1 VASGRAERH
10 AAPRPPG
17 ERAITL
23 AFFCDEDCSRAPSKR
38 VRDLLFARAK
48 VEVSMAAKSAFG
60 RLRARDWA
68 GSAAGFLAVLG
79 VLVAMDPRVAHR
91 FSQFAVG
98 SPAGQFRG
106 VADQATT
113 LGSAVFGAIRDQS
126 IDHAPMLV
134 FTAVAVLLVAFM
146 VRT

>member
-1 VASGRAERH
+1 
-10 AAPRPPG
+10 
-17 ERAITL
+17 
-23 AFFCDEDCSRAPSKR
+23 
-38 VRDLLFARAK
+38 
-48 VEVSMAAKSAFG
+48 MAAKSAFG

-113 LGSAVFGAIRDQS
+113 LGSALFGAIRDQS

>member
-1 VASGRAERH
+1 VASGRTVRL
-10 AAPRPPG
+10 AARRPSC

-23 AFFCDEDCSRAPSKR
+23 AFLRDEDCSRGPLQW
-38 VRDLLFARAK
+38 VRALLFAAAK

-98 SPAGQFRG
+98 SPAGQVRG

-113 LGSAVFGAIRDQS
+113 HGSALFGAMRDQS

>member
-1 VASGRAERH
+1 MSLDGTTGAVGAP
-10 AAPRPPG
+10 AARQQP
-17 ERAITL
+17 ITL
-23 AFFCDEDCSRAPSKR
+23 AFPGDEDCSRRPLEQ
-38 VRDLLFARAK
+38 VHDLLFTAAK
-48 VEVSMAAKSAFG
+48 VEVSMAKSAFG

-91 FSQFAVG
+91 FSQLAAG

-113 LGSAVFGAIRDQS
+113 LGSALFGALKDQS
-126 IDHAPMLV
+126 IDHAPLLV
-134 FTAVAVLLVAFM
+134 LTAVAVLLVGFM
-146 VRT
+146 LRT

>member
-1 VASGRAERH
+1 LV
-10 AAPRPPG
+10 
-17 ERAITL
+17 
-23 AFFCDEDCSRAPSKR
+23 FFRDEDCSRVPLKR
-38 VRDLLFARAK
+38 VRGLLFARTK

-60 RLRARDWA
+60 RLRGRDWA

-113 LGSAVFGAIRDQS
+113 LGSALLGAIRDQS
-126 IDHAPMLV
+126 IDHAPMLML
-134 FTAVAVLLVAFM
+134 TAVAVLLVAFM
-146 VRT
+146 LRT

>member
-1 VASGRAERH
+1 M
-10 AAPRPPG
+10 
-17 ERAITL
+17 
-23 AFFCDEDCSRAPSKR
+23 
-38 VRDLLFARAK
+38 LFAWAK

-113 LGSAVFGAIRDQS
+113 LGSALFGAIRDQS

-134 FTAVAVLLVAFM
+134 FTAVAVLLVGFM

>member
-1 VASGRAERH
+1 M
-10 AAPRPPG
+10 PP
-17 ERAITL
+17 
-23 AFFCDEDCSRAPSKR
+23 KR
-38 VRDLLFARAK
+38 VRGLLLARAK

-113 LGSAVFGAIRDQS
+113 LGSALLGAIRDQS
-126 IDHAPMLV
+126 IDHAPMLML
-134 FTAVAVLLVAFM
+134 TAVAVLLVAFM
-146 VRT
+146 LRT